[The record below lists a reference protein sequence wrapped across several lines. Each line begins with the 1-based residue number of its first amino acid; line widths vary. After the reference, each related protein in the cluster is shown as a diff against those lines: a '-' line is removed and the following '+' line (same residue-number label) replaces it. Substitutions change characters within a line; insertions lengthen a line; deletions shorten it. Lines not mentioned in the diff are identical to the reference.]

1 MFIIFLFL
9 ISRLLIPMDDSQ
21 TDHLKAYGIAYQSL
35 DIGLEVEWLLNYR
48 GGSFLL
54 EDNEYLYL
62 LCKEKGVLFNI
73 ISLEREALIKKEIS
87 EINADVVLLQNA
99 PKIAVYQ
106 TPTSQPW
113 DDAVVMVLDYAEIP
127 YEKIWDEEVI
137 NGEVSNFDWIH
148 LHHEDFTG
156 QYGKFW
162 ASYRHSLWYQQ
173 QVEMNEILCSKLGFD
188 FVWQMKQEV
197 AERFRQFVKNG
208 GYLFAMCSATD
219 TWEISMAAYGKDI
232 VDYPFD
238 GDAPEF
244 NTIDTTRSIA
254 FTNFQIITDPNIYEH
269 SNIDVSEEA
278 NLRGENIFFSLF
290 DFSAKTDPAPT
301 MLVQNHRTNIREFLG
316 QCTGYHR
323 EFIRS
328 SITILA
334 IVQGTDEVK
343 YLTGNFGKGSFTY
356 YAGHDP
362 EDFKHFVGD
371 PPTDLNYFPNSPGY
385 RLILNNILFPA
396 AKKKEL
402 KT

>member
-1 MFIIFLFL
+1 MFIILFL
-9 ISRLLIPMDDSQ
+9 ISRLLIPMDNNQ

-35 DIGLEVEWLLNYR
+35 DLGLEVEWLLNYR

-54 EDNEYLYL
+54 EDNEILYS
-62 LCKEKGVLFNI
+62 LCREKGVIFNI

-127 YEKIWDEEVI
+127 YDKIWDKEVI
-137 NGEVSNFDWIH
+137 SGEISNYDWIH

-162 ASYRHSLWYQQ
+162 ASYKNALWYIQ
-173 QVEMNEILCSKLGFD
+173 QVELNETLCAELGFP

-197 AERFRQFVKNG
+197 AERFRVYVQNG
-208 GYLFAMCSATD
+208 GYIFAMCSATD
-219 TWEISMAAYGKDI
+219 TWEISMAAYNRDI

-238 GDAPEF
+238 GDAPEYLLV
-244 NTIDTTRSIA
+244 DTTRSLA
-254 FTNFQIITDPNIYEH
+254 FSNFQIITDPNVYEH

-290 DFSAKTDPAPT
+290 DFSAKTDPVPT
-301 MLVQNHRTNIREFLG
+301 MLVQNHRANIREFLG
-316 QCTGYHR
+316 QCTGFHR
-323 EFIRS
+323 DLIRS

-334 IVQGTDEVK
+334 IVEGTDEVK
-343 YLTGNFGKGSFTY
+343 YLTGNYGKGSFTY